1 MDLAAKNGAQ
11 NLAKMRSLLW
21 GNGCRRRFEIWPV
34 AHAIPTAGCDLGAGS
49 GPKWQPPNRSLL
61 WGLHARTAKLKF
73 GVEMR
78 SPTVAPSFFP
88 FLLCMCVFFHYHA
101 FFIVFIC
108 VVFCPFLS
116 FFVLSCP
123 FLSFLVLFC
132 LFIFVQEFFF
142 VSN

>member
-11 NLAKMRSLLW
+11 NLAKMSALLW

-88 FLLCMCVFFHYHA
+88 FFPKPIWQPAALIRVKFKGGG
-101 FFIVFIC
+101 
-108 VVFCPFLS
+108 VVH
-116 FFVLSCP
+116 
-123 FLSFLVLFC
+123 
-132 LFIFVQEFFF
+132 
-142 VSN
+142 